1 MKRAERSAADSQDQR
16 LRRTNTRAAHTHG
29 TTEQLCVVASSRVRR
44 HCTANTGNADHW
56 RECSP
61 AVAPCTRGTLQY
73 TAVVGMTEAT
83 ARVDSVSQKKVSGL
97 CWAEKRSTHAWP
109 GLLRAAWLKA
119 AVVPSSIYNDINLGF
134 SLLTT
139 MMDHLVWR
147 LNHCLGTYRRLRWF
161 ELGFCGGLLRGPV
174 TKWH

>member
-1 MKRAERSAADSQDQR
+1 MPPTH
-16 LRRTNTRAAHTHG
+16 RTNDCAALTR
-29 TTEQLCVVASSRVRR
+29 EQLTHMAQRNNCVWLRQAVYDV
-44 HCTANTGNADHW
+44 TARPTLAMQTTGGNARLQSH
-56 RECSP
+56 P
-61 AVAPCTRGTLQY
+61 APAARFSTR
-73 TAVVGMTEAT
+73 AVVGMTEAT

-119 AVVPSSIYNDINLGF
+119 AVVPSSIYNDINLGI
-134 SLLTT
+134 SLLPT
-139 MMDHLVWR
+139 MLDHLVWR

-161 ELGFCGGLLRGPV
+161 EPGFCGGLLRGPV